1 MKSNAY
7 IMLSKGN
14 WRMIAVR
21 MPEEDIEK
29 LNRLAE
35 KHRISRE
42 AFIRG
47 CILEKFEKL
56 EAIAMEY

>member
-1 MKSNAY
+1 
-7 IMLSKGN
+7 MLSKDN

-29 LNRLAE
+29 LNRLSE

-47 CILEKFEKL
+47 CIFEKFEQC
-56 EAIAMEY
+56 EV

>member
-1 MKSNAY
+1 
-7 IMLSKGN
+7 MLSKDN

-47 CILEKFEKL
+47 CIFEKFEQC
-56 EAIAMEY
+56 EA